1 MATDH
6 PPIGDR
12 IRRARNLRQPRLTQV
27 QLARLI
33 GVDRKTV
40 DNWENDRTYPGQ
52 RIPLLEQVLGVSLAD
67 PEPAPGPEP
76 DDDDEGPSEEA
87 IRLAHEILEMTRRRE
102 ERRKQRGGSSANIRR
117 YGT

>member
-27 QLARLI
+27 QLAALI

-52 RIPLLEQVLGVSLAD
+52 RIPLLEQVLGVSLTH
-67 PEPAPGPEP
+67 PEPSPGPEP
-76 DDDDEGPSEEA
+76 DDDEGPDEA
-87 IRLAHEILEMTRRRE
+87 AVRLAHEILEMARRRE
-102 ERRKQRGGSSANIRR
+102 ERRRQRGGSSASIRR